1 MFLSIYSFAPWL
13 APQQHCTENHF
24 MHKGRKSENKFARAR
39 ARERERERERC
50 AKLPNLFTRNNK
62 AYQAFYMKNKIEPR
76 TLTSEAT
83 CWRESK

>member
-39 ARERERERERC
+39 ARERERERERD
-50 AKLPNLFTRNNK
+50 AQNFQISSHVTIKHIRLST
-62 AYQAFYMKNKIEPR
+62 
-76 TLTSEAT
+76 
-83 CWRESK
+83 